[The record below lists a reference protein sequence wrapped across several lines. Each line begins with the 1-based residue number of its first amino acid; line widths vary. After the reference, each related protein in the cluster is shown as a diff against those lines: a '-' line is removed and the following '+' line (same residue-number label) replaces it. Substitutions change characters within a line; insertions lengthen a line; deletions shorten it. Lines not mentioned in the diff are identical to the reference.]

1 MSGKTLI
8 NTLLTELFF
17 IQIWLVKGIYIY
29 ISIQLRMDF
38 TTFVITGPNT
48 VSTSIGKTEK
58 GVLNGAGKKVATSTR
73 CLYVHFQCL

>member
-1 MSGKTLI
+1 
-8 NTLLTELFF
+8 
-17 IQIWLVKGIYIY
+17 
-29 ISIQLRMDF
+29 MDF